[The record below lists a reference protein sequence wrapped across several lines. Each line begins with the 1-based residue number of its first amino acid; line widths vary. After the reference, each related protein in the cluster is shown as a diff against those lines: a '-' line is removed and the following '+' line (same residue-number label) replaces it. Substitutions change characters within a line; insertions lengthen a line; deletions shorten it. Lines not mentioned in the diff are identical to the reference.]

1 VLLLD
6 TNVCVDILKGSE
18 AVVER
23 LGRLTPSQL
32 VLCSVVKAELYHGAR
47 SSSAVARNLASV
59 ERFCRPYRSLPF
71 DDDCARVYGQIRT
84 ELKRSCQM
92 IGSNDLM
99 IAATAI
105 ATKVTLVT
113 HNVREFSRV
122 PELLLE
128 DWEAN

>member
-6 TNVCVDILKGSE
+6 TNVCVGVLKAIP
-18 AVVER
+18 AVVDR
-23 LGRLTPSQL
+23 LGRLTPSRL

-47 SSSAVARNLASV
+47 WSSAVARNLASV
-59 ERFCRPYRSLPF
+59 ERFCRPYLSLPF
-71 DDDCARVYGQIRT
+71 DDDCARVYGQIRA
-84 ELKRSCQM
+84 ELKRAGQM

-105 ATKVTLVT
+105 ANKVTLVT
-113 HNVREFSRV
+113 NNVGEFSRV

-128 DWEAN
+128 DWEAR

>member
-6 TNVCVDILKGSE
+6 TNVCVGVLKANA
-18 AVVER
+18 AVVDR
-23 LGRLTPSQL
+23 LGQLAPSRL

-47 SSSAVARNLASV
+47 STSAVARNLASV
-59 ERFCRPYRSLPF
+59 ERFCRPYLSLPF

-84 ELKRSCQM
+84 ELKRSGQM

-105 ATKVTLVT
+105 ANEITLVT
-113 HNVREFSRV
+113 HNLREFSRV
-122 PELLLE
+122 PELLVE
-128 DWEAN
+128 DWEAQ